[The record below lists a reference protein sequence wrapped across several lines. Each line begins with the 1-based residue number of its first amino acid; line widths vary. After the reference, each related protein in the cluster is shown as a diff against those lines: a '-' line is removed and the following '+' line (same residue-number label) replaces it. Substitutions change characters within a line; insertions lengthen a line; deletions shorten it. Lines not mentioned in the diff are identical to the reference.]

1 MERVKRMHRAEK
13 AITDYRRYIERT
25 GRGGIYFDDLNDI
38 YEMNKNTNGGR
49 LSIFG
54 AIGDALE
61 VGFMIGYRC
70 AKRETRN
77 RKSS

>member
-1 MERVKRMHRAEK
+1 MHRAEK

-25 GRGGIYFDDLNDI
+25 GHGGIYLDDLNDI
-38 YEMNKNTNGGR
+38 YEMNKNANGGR

-70 AKRETRN
+70 AKREARN

>member
-1 MERVKRMHRAEK
+1 MHRAEK

-38 YEMNKNTNGGR
+38 YEMNKNANGGQ
-49 LSIFG
+49 LSIFS

-70 AKRETRN
+70 AKREARRSRQT
-77 RKSS
+77 

>member
-1 MERVKRMHRAEK
+1 MHRAEK
-13 AITDYRRYIERT
+13 TITDYRRYIKRT
-25 GRGGIYFDDLNDI
+25 GRGRIYFDDLNDI
-38 YEMNKNTNGGR
+38 YEMNKNTNSGQ

-70 AKRETRN
+70 AKREARGQKNNRN
-77 RKSS
+77 